1 MDIEHIKN
9 KLKNI
14 KPRPMDSEVSFAV
27 LVPLI
32 EIDGELNLIYEVRSN
47 SITQPGEISFPGGRI
62 EEGESPAQA
71 AVRETSEE
79 LLLNKEN
86 IEIITELNYASS
98 KSGSFVFTFL
108 GLVKNTDA
116 YEMDYNIDE
125 VSELF
130 FVPLSFF
137 LENEPEK
144 FYMNYYPKADK
155 DFPYHM
161 VNNGE
166 DYNWGNIRYPV
177 YFYKYYNY
185 IIWGLTA
192 KITYSFIKELINGK
206 DKMGEFNES

>member
-1 MDIEHIKN
+1 MNIKN
-9 KLKNI
+9 IKDKLKNT
-14 KPRPMDSEVSFAV
+14 KPKPMDYEVSFAV

-47 SITQPGEISFPGGRI
+47 SIEQPGEISFPGGRI
-62 EEGESPAQA
+62 EDGESPEEA
-71 AVRETSEE
+71 AIRETSEE
-79 LLLNKEN
+79 LLLNKAN

-98 KSGSFVFTFL
+98 KSGAFIFTFL
-108 GLVKNTDA
+108 GLIKDIDP
-116 YEMDYNIDE
+116 YEIGYSIDE
-125 VSELF
+125 VSEVF

-137 LENEPEK
+137 LETSPEK
-144 FYMNYYPKADK
+144 YYMNYYPKADK

-166 DYNWGNIRYPV
+166 DYNWGSIRYPV

-192 KITYSFIKELINGK
+192 KITYSFINELIGDDKEGK
-206 DKMGEFNES
+206 SES

>member
-1 MDIEHIKN
+1 MNIKN
-9 KLKNI
+9 IKDKLKNT
-14 KPRPMDSEVSFAV
+14 KPKPMDYEVSFAV

-47 SITQPGEISFPGGRI
+47 SIEQPGEISFPGGRI
-62 EEGESPAQA
+62 EDGESPEEA
-71 AVRETSEE
+71 AIRETSEE
-79 LLLNKEN
+79 LLLNKAN

-98 KSGSFVFTFL
+98 KSGAFIFTFL
-108 GLVKNTDA
+108 GLIKDIDP
-116 YEMDYNIDE
+116 YEIEYSIDE
-125 VSELF
+125 VSEVF

-137 LENEPEK
+137 LETSPEK
-144 FYMNYYPKADK
+144 YYMNYYPKADK

-166 DYNWGNIRYPV
+166 DYNWGSIRYPV

-192 KITYSFIKELINGK
+192 KITYSFINELIDD
-206 DKMGEFNES
+206 DKEDNK

>member
-1 MDIEHIKN
+1 MNMKNIKD

-14 KPRPMDSEVSFAV
+14 KAKPIDYDVSFAV

-62 EEGESPAQA
+62 EEGESPEEA
-71 AVRETSEE
+71 AIRETSEE
-79 LLLNKEN
+79 LLLNKRN
-86 IEIITELNYASS
+86 IEIIAELNYASS

-108 GLVKNTDA
+108 GLIKDIDA
-116 YEMDYNIDE
+116 YEIEYCIDE
-125 VSELF
+125 VSEVF

-137 LENEPEK
+137 LENQPERY
-144 FYMNYYPKADK
+144 YMNYYPKADK

-166 DYNWGNIRYPV
+166 DYNWGSIRYPV

-192 KITYSFIKELINGK
+192 KITYSFINELKADDKEAK
-206 DKMGEFNES
+206 E

>member
-1 MDIEHIKN
+1 MDVEHIKD
-9 KLKNI
+9 KLRNI

-79 LLLNKEN
+79 LLLNKAN

-98 KSGSFVFTFL
+98 KSGYFVFTFL
-108 GLVKNTDA
+108 GLINNIDVGELN
-116 YEMDYNIDE
+116 YNIDE

-144 FYMNYYPKADK
+144 HYMNYYPEADK
-155 DFPYHM
+155 GFPYHM

-177 YFYKYYNY
+177 YFYEYHDY

-192 KITYSFIKELINGK
+192 KITYSFIKELRNG
-206 DKMGEFNES
+206 NQ

>member
-1 MDIEHIKN
+1 MNIKN
-9 KLKNI
+9 IKDKLKNT
-14 KPRPMDSEVSFAV
+14 KPKPMDYEVSFAV

-47 SITQPGEISFPGGRI
+47 SIEQPGEISFPGGRI
-62 EEGESPAQA
+62 EDGESPEEA
-71 AVRETSEE
+71 AIRETSEE
-79 LLLNKEN
+79 LLLNKAN

-98 KSGSFVFTFL
+98 KSGAFIFTFL
-108 GLVKNTDA
+108 GLIKDIDP
-116 YEMDYNIDE
+116 YEIEYSIDE
-125 VSELF
+125 VSEVF

-137 LENEPEK
+137 LETSPEK
-144 FYMNYYPKADK
+144 YYMNYYPKADK

-166 DYNWGNIRYPV
+166 DYNWGSIRYPV

-192 KITYSFIKELINGK
+192 KITYSFINELIGDDKEGK
-206 DKMGEFNES
+206 SES

>member
-1 MDIEHIKN
+1 MNIKN
-9 KLKNI
+9 IKDKLKNT
-14 KPRPMDSEVSFAV
+14 KPKPMDYEVSFAV

-47 SITQPGEISFPGGRI
+47 SIEQPGEISFPGGRI
-62 EEGESPAQA
+62 EDGESPEEA
-71 AVRETSEE
+71 AIRETSEE
-79 LLLNKEN
+79 LLLNKAN

-98 KSGSFVFTFL
+98 KSGAFIFTFL
-108 GLVKNTDA
+108 GLIKDIDP
-116 YEMDYNIDE
+116 YEIGYSIDE
-125 VSELF
+125 VSEVF

-137 LENEPEK
+137 LETSPEK
-144 FYMNYYPKADK
+144 YYMNYYPKADK

-166 DYNWGNIRYPV
+166 DYNWGSIRYPV

-192 KITYSFIKELINGK
+192 KITYSFINELIDD
-206 DKMGEFNES
+206 DKEDNK